1 MKFINNTDQIKN
13 DSLRYDET
21 FDQSGNPCSDE
32 DLAAAKKVAIGTT
45 VKHFIKQS
53 KRQRRLF
60 NPIID
65 KIDQKSVL
73 RTENE
78 FLFQEVNKDCF
89 DEYIKYLKNR
99 NSYFFL
105 QANNYWKR

>member
-1 MKFINNTDQIKN
+1 MKFISEQKQIMNN
-13 DSLRYDET
+13 DSPSVEYYNE
-21 FDQSGNPCSDE
+21 QGIGCEAEEN
-32 DLAAAKKVAIGTT
+32 AAAKKTLAGSTT
-45 VKHFIKQS
+45 KHFVKQS

-78 FLFQEVNKDCF
+78 FLFQEVNKECF
-89 DEYIKYLKNR
+89 EEYLKYLKNR
-99 NSYFFL
+99 NSYFL
-105 QANNYWKR
+105 MQANTFWKR

>member
-1 MKFINNTDQIKN
+1 MKFINSTEQIKN
-13 DSLRYDET
+13 DSVKTDEM
-21 FDQSGNPCSDE
+21 FDPSGNPCSE
-32 DLAAAKKVAIGTT
+32 ESSAAAKKIAVGTT
-45 VKHFIKQS
+45 VKHFVKQS

-65 KIDQKSVL
+65 KIDEKSIL

-78 FLFQEVNKDCF
+78 FLFQEVSKDCF
-89 DEYIKYLKNR
+89 DEYMKYLKNR